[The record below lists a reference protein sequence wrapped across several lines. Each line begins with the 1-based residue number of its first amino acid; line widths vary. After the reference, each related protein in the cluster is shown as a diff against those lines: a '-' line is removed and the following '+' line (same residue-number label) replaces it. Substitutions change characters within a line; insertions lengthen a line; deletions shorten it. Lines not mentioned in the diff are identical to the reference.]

1 MKKIFG
7 PAFILIIILS
17 LLIFATGWLR
27 DLLQITSL
35 MLLFA
40 IYTLFISSLGFNQTP
55 LISRYAL
62 LMDPEIGDR
71 ELRYTRKI
79 TWAWVILLSLLF
91 MGKIAVLFFNTEWY
105 VSGYPLH
112 HFLDVL
118 FLLSSAILFTGELYL
133 RRWVFP
139 EKTHDTLI
147 QFIQKTQQI
156 SLNDILKFKRPES
169 K

>member
-1 MKKIFG
+1 MKKNLG
-7 PAFILIIILS
+7 PAFILIIILP

-35 MLLFA
+35 ILLLA
-40 IYTLFISSLGFNQTP
+40 IYALFISSLGFKQTP

-71 ELRYTRKI
+71 ELRYTRKV

-91 MGKIAVLFFNTEWY
+91 IGKIAVLFFNTEWY
-105 VSGYPLH
+105 VFGYPLH
-112 HFLDVL
+112 PFLDVL
-118 FLLSSAILFTGELYL
+118 FLLCSASLFIGELYL

-139 EKTHDTLI
+139 EKTHDSFM
-147 QFIQKTQQI
+147 QFIEKTRQI
-156 SLNDILKFKRPES
+156 SLSDIWKFKHPDS